1 MAVQGVL
8 ALGIVLIVV
17 LLILIARARIDRA
30 RDDRNDAPRLIGE
43 EIEAHIE
50 ALAAGYLEARS
61 GRVGRPATDRS
72 SVRRSSCSSA
82 PCCGAAPSVAN
93 HGCGTRCA
101 RS

>member
-30 RDDRNDAPRLIGE
+30 RDDRNDARRLIGE